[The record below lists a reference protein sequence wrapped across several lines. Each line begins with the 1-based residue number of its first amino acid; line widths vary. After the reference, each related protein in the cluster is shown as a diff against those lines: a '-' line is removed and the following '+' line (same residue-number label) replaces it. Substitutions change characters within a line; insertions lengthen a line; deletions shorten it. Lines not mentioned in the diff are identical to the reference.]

1 MLDVYHDPN
10 DMEKINRQKL
20 FDDFDNIL
28 ERVEKENK
36 GFIITDEGKAD
47 LVLCPANWFSIEAD
61 TDFSTIVGCALRYAL
76 GRYTYMPSTVK
87 GFIERHI
94 EAITEN
100 NLNVMIRDIEDK
112 MKYNKEL
119 PYKELWLELRDD
131 LVVELEKREESQ
143 SKGKSNNE
151 NNNN

>member
-10 DMEKINRQKL
+10 DMEKISRQKL

-47 LVLCPANWFSIEAD
+47 LVLCPVNWFSIEAD

-76 GRYTYMPSTVK
+76 DRYTYMPSTVK

-94 EAITEN
+94 EAITEKD
-100 NLNVMIRDIEDK
+100 LNVMISDIEDK
-112 MKYNKEL
+112 MKYNYNKEF
-119 PYKELWLELRDD
+119 PYKELWLELRDN
-131 LVVELEKREESQ
+131 LAVELKKREESQ
-143 SKGKSNNE
+143 SKGKDYNN
-151 NNNN
+151 

>member
-10 DMEKINRQKL
+10 DMEKISRQKL

-36 GFIITDEGKAD
+36 GFIITDEGKTD
-47 LVLCPANWFSIEAD
+47 LVLCPANWFCMESD

-94 EAITEN
+94 EAITEKD
-100 NLNVMIRDIEDK
+100 LNVMINDIEDK

-119 PYKELWLELRDD
+119 PYKELWLELRDS
-131 LVVELEKREESQ
+131 LVIELKKREESQ
-143 SKGKSNNE
+143 SKGRGNNG

>member
-100 NLNVMIRDIEDK
+100 DLNVMISDIEDK

-131 LVVELEKREESQ
+131 LVVELKKREESKQ
-143 SKGKSNNE
+143 KGSGNNG
-151 NNNN
+151 NNHN

>member
-10 DMEKINRQKL
+10 DMEKISRQKL

-47 LVLCPANWFSIEAD
+47 LVLCPVNWFSIEAD

-100 NLNVMIRDIEDK
+100 DLNVMISDIEDK
-112 MKYNKEL
+112 MKYNYNKEF
-119 PYKELWLELRDD
+119 PYKELWLELRDN
-131 LVVELEKREESQ
+131 LVVEMKKREESQ
-143 SKGKSNNE
+143 S
-151 NNNN
+151 

>member
-1 MLDVYHDPN
+1 MDKQLY
-10 DMEKINRQKL
+10 I
-20 FDDFDNIL
+20 
-28 ERVEKENK
+28 
-36 GFIITDEGKAD
+36 
-47 LVLCPANWFSIEAD
+47 LCPANWLSIEAD
-61 TDFSTIVGCALRYAL
+61 SDFSTIVCCALRYAL
-76 GRYTYMPSTVK
+76 GRYTYIPSTVM

-100 NLNVMIRDIEDK
+100 DLNAMIRDIEVK

-131 LVVELEKREESQ
+131 LVVELKKREEAQ
-143 SKGKSNNE
+143 SKGKDNNG

>member
-10 DMEKINRQKL
+10 DMEKISRQKL
-20 FDDFDNIL
+20 FDDFGNIL

-47 LVLCPANWFSIEAD
+47 LVLCPVNWFSIEAD

-94 EAITEN
+94 EAITEKD
-100 NLNVMIRDIEDK
+100 LNVMISDIEDK
-112 MKYNKEL
+112 MKYNYNKEF
-119 PYKELWLELRDD
+119 PYKELWLELRDN
-131 LVVELEKREESQ
+131 LVVELKKREESQ
-143 SKGKSNNE
+143 SKGKDYNN
-151 NNNN
+151 

>member
-10 DMEKINRQKL
+10 DMEKISRQKL

-47 LVLCPANWFSIEAD
+47 LVLCPVNWFSIEAD

-87 GFIERHI
+87 GFIGRHI

-100 NLNVMIRDIEDK
+100 DLNAMIRDIEDK
-112 MKYNKEL
+112 MKYNYNKEF
-119 PYKELWLELRDD
+119 PYKEQWLELRDN
-131 LVVELEKREESQ
+131 LVVEMKKREESQ
-143 SKGKSNNE
+143 SKGKDYNN
-151 NNNN
+151 

>member
-47 LVLCPANWFSIEAD
+47 LVLCPANWISIEAD

-100 NLNVMIRDIEDK
+100 DLNVMISDIEDK

-131 LVVELEKREESQ
+131 LVVELKKREESKQ
-143 SKGKSNNE
+143 KGSGNNG
-151 NNNN
+151 NDHN

>member
-47 LVLCPANWFSIEAD
+47 LSYAQQTGS
-61 TDFSTIVGCALRYAL
+61 ALKL
-76 GRYTYMPSTVK
+76 
-87 GFIERHI
+87 
-94 EAITEN
+94 
-100 NLNVMIRDIEDK
+100 IRTS
-112 MKYNKEL
+112 
-119 PYKELWLELRDD
+119 
-131 LVVELEKREESQ
+131 VQ
-143 SKGKSNNE
+143 
-151 NNNN
+151 

>member
-100 NLNVMIRDIEDK
+100 DLNVMINDIEDK

-131 LVVELEKREESQ
+131 LVVELKKREESQ
-143 SKGKSNNE
+143 SKGKDNNG

>member
-10 DMEKINRQKL
+10 DMEKISRQKL

-36 GFIITDEGKAD
+36 GFIIIDEGKAD

-94 EAITEN
+94 EAITEKD
-100 NLNVMIRDIEDK
+100 LNVMISDIEDK
-112 MKYNKEL
+112 MKYNYNKEF
-119 PYKELWLELRDD
+119 PYKELWLELRDN
-131 LVVELEKREESQ
+131 LVVELKKREESQ
-143 SKGKSNNE
+143 SKGKDYNN
-151 NNNN
+151 

>member
-10 DMEKINRQKL
+10 DMEKICRQKL

-47 LVLCPANWFSIEAD
+47 LVLCPVNWFSIEAD
-61 TDFSTIVGCALRYAL
+61 MDFSTIVGCALRYAL

-94 EAITEN
+94 EAITEKD
-100 NLNVMIRDIEDK
+100 LNVMINDIEDK

-119 PYKELWLELRDD
+119 PYKELWLELRDN
-131 LVVELEKREESQ
+131 LVVELKKREESQ
-143 SKGKSNNE
+143 SKGKDYNN
-151 NNNN
+151 

>member
-10 DMEKINRQKL
+10 DMEKISRQKL

-47 LVLCPANWFSIEAD
+47 LVLCPVNWFSIEAD

-94 EAITEN
+94 EAITEKD
-100 NLNVMIRDIEDK
+100 LNVMISDIEDK
-112 MKYNKEL
+112 MKYNYNKEF
-119 PYKELWLELRDD
+119 PYKELWLELRDN
-131 LVVELEKREESQ
+131 LVVELKKREESQ
-143 SKGKSNNE
+143 SKGKDYNN
-151 NNNN
+151 

>member
-10 DMEKINRQKL
+10 DMEKISRQKL

-47 LVLCPANWFSIEAD
+47 LVLCPVNWFSIEAD

-94 EAITEN
+94 EAITEKD
-100 NLNVMIRDIEDK
+100 LNVMISDIEDK

-131 LVVELEKREESQ
+131 LVVELKKREESKQ
-143 SKGKSNNE
+143 KGSGNNG
-151 NNNN
+151 NNHN

>member
-47 LVLCPANWFSIEAD
+47 LVLCPANWFNIEAD

-100 NLNVMIRDIEDK
+100 DLNVMINDIEDK

-131 LVVELEKREESQ
+131 LVVELKKREESQ
-143 SKGKSNNE
+143 SKGKGNNG

>member
-100 NLNVMIRDIEDK
+100 DLNVMISDIEDK

-131 LVVELEKREESQ
+131 LVVELKKREEAQ
-143 SKGKSNNE
+143 SKGKDNNG